1 MTSASFRVQVVIDLF
16 KKHQIKNIVFSPG
29 SRNAPLVIGFNSDK
43 YFEKKVLVDER
54 SAAFFA
60 LGMAQQLKEPVAICC
75 TSGSAVLNYAPAIA
89 EAYYQKIPLFVITAD
104 RPAEWIDHG
113 EGQSMRQ
120 NNVYKNFIAG
130 SFNLPMLDHP
140 DALWQTGVMI
150 NEAVHITK
158 LDSKPVHINFPFREP
173 LYETVAKASK
183 TARKITH
190 FKVEKSLEKSQL
202 TILQDIWS
210 NSSKKMIICG
220 SLPEENELSQLL
232 SKLNK
237 DSSVCILSESTSNLY
252 NENFIC
258 CIDRT
263 LERIYGKPEF
273 IPETVITIGNSIISK
288 KLKQLLRKYN
298 PVNHWHIED
307 TNRAQDIFSSLTHF
321 IPLKPS
327 NFFKQ
332 FSVNISPD
340 NLSNFGT
347 MWETEFHLSE
357 KNHIAYLKNCQWSD
371 LKAHDLIHSCI
382 KSKIL
387 NMQMGNSSSVRY
399 IQLFSNMSTIT
410 YNSNRGVSGID
421 GSSSTAVGAANVT
434 SKNTLLVTGDLSFIY
449 DQNSLW
455 NDELP
460 SNLKIVV
467 INNQGGGIFNI
478 IPGPKTTPYTK
489 KHFETAHELSLEKIA
504 ATYKIN
510 YQFANN
516 ERDAAKCIDNI
527 MNSDQMEILEFF
539 TGESKNEEILN
550 DYFSAIKKD

>member
-120 NNVYKNFIAG
+120 NNVYKNFIGG

-150 NEAVHITK
+150 NEAIHITQ

-173 LYETVAKASK
+173 LYKTVAKASK
-183 TARKITH
+183 KARKITH

-202 TILQDIWS
+202 TILQNIWS

-220 SLPEENELSQLL
+220 SLPKENELSQLL
-232 SKLNK
+232 SELNK
-237 DSSVCILSESTSNLY
+237 DSSVCVLSESTSNLY

-321 IPLKPS
+321 IPLFPS

-332 FSVNISPD
+332 FSVNINPD
-340 NLSNFGT
+340 SSSNFGT

-371 LKAHDLIHSCI
+371 LKAHDLIHSSI
-382 KSKIL
+382 QSKKL

-399 IQLFSNMSTIT
+399 IQLFTNMSTIN

-421 GSSSTAVGAANVT
+421 GSSSTAVGAAKVT
-434 SKNTLLVTGDLSFIY
+434 VEKTLLVTGDLSFIY

-460 SNLKIVV
+460 SNLKIIV

-478 IPGPKTTPYTK
+478 IPGPKTTPYAK
-489 KHFETAHELSLEKIA
+489 KHFETTHELSLEKIA
-504 ATYKIN
+504 ATFKIN
-510 YQFANN
+510 YQCANN
-516 ERDAAKCIDNI
+516 KNDATKSLDNI
-527 MNSDQMEILEFF
+527 LNSNQMEILELF

-550 DYFSAIKKD
+550 DYFRAIKKD

>member
-120 NNVYKNFIAG
+120 NNVYKNFIGG

-150 NEAVHITK
+150 NEAIHITQ

-173 LYETVAKASK
+173 LYKTVAKASK

-202 TILQDIWS
+202 TILQNIWS

-220 SLPEENELSQLL
+220 SLPKENELSQRL
-232 SKLNK
+232 SELNK
-237 DSSVCILSESTSNLY
+237 DSSVCVLSESTSNLY

-321 IPLKPS
+321 IPLFPS

-332 FSVNISPD
+332 FSVKINPD
-340 NLSNFGT
+340 SSSNFGT

-371 LKAHDLIHSCI
+371 LKAHDLIHSSI
-382 KSKIL
+382 QSKKL

-399 IQLFSNMSTIT
+399 IQLFSNMSTIN

-421 GSSSTAVGAANVT
+421 GSSSTAVGAAKVT
-434 SKNTLLVTGDLSFIY
+434 VEKTLLVTGDLSFIY

-460 SNLKIVV
+460 SNLKIIV

-478 IPGPKTTPYTK
+478 IPGPKTTPYAK
-489 KHFETAHELSLEKIA
+489 KHFETTHELSLEKIA
-504 ATYKIN
+504 ATFKIN
-510 YQFANN
+510 YQCANN
-516 ERDAAKCIDNI
+516 KNDATKSLDNI
-527 MNSDQMEILEFF
+527 LNSNQMEILEFF

-550 DYFSAIKKD
+550 DYFRAIKKD